1 MLARRY
7 LVPNTRTTG
16 STPGTPSPAT
26 GVIAGHLLRQVRDQ
40 INLTQDE
47 LAEHLGVDPNT
58 LKSWETGRRPLC
70 QVKVATLQGVRRKLR
85 RLGAPAQLL
94 DRFDTAVDVDLFI
107 QQVLDGRTPPGDH
120 PLATWVSTK
129 GWNDMLG
136 WALTG
141 APVGDGHIPQPR
153 LPKVD
158 RTRFYDAI
166 RTTAEQVRG
175 DDPSAVLLRRQT
187 YFLAA
192 RDDEVTGRDWLAA
205 SERHELRRLRRADG
219 WTPSWVA
226 ARSLAVAR
234 ACQGEPEQLR
244 DFITQRLAGND
255 LCESANLN
263 YWAYWIG
270 EAPAGAITDEFMAGD
285 LGRWRGT
292 ALLGHLV
299 DGLDAA
305 TPYLELSVH
314 TLWALVERRPYLL
327 HDEAAVT
334 NRLVARIRTVLDDPP
349 PHLGPD
355 ARRELD
361 HLHYAARMTAR
372 GPR

>member
-1 MLARRY
+1 M
-7 LVPNTRTTG
+7 PNTRTTA
-16 STPGTPSPAT
+16 STRGTPSPST
-26 GVIAGHLLRQVRDQ
+26 GVIAGHLLRQVRDR
-40 INLTQDE
+40 INLTQEE

-70 QVKVATLQGVRRKLR
+70 HVKVVTLQAVRRKLR
-85 RLGAPAQLL
+85 RLGAPPQLL

-107 QQVLDGRTPPGDH
+107 QQVLEGVAPGEH
-120 PLATWVSTK
+120 PLATWVSTRD
-129 GWNDMLG
+129 WNDMVG
-136 WALTG
+136 WALIG
-141 APVGDGHIPQPR
+141 SPVGVGHVPQPR
-153 LPKVD
+153 LAKTD
-158 RTRFYDAI
+158 RTRFYNAI
-166 RTTAEQVRG
+166 RTTAEQVHG
-175 DDPSAVLLRRQT
+175 DDEPSAVLLRRQT

-192 RDDEVTGRDWLAA
+192 RDDDATGRDWLAA

-234 ACQGEPEQLR
+234 ACQGDPQQLR
-244 DFITQRLAGND
+244 DFITQRLAGDD

-270 EAPAGAITDEFMAGD
+270 EAPAGAITDEFMAVD
-285 LGRWRGT
+285 LGTWRGT

-299 DGLDAA
+299 DGLNSA
-305 TPYLELSVH
+305 TPYLDLSVH
-314 TLWALVERRPYLL
+314 TLWALIERRPYLL
-327 HDEAAVT
+327 QDEAAVT
-334 NRLVARIRTVLDDPP
+334 NRLVERVRSLLDQPP
-349 PHLGPD
+349 AQLGPD

-361 HLHYAARMTAR
+361 HLHYAARMTAAR